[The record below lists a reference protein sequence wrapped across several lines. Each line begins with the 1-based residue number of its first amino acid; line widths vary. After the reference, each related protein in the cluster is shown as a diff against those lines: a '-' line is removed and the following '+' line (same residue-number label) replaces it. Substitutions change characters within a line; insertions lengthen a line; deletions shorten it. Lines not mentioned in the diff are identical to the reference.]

1 MTVNS
6 DEPLQKIMGDV
17 PVPVKVQ
24 CDVAH
29 IAVKDIAGFKKGTVI
44 TFDKV
49 VGESMDVLFAN
60 NLMARGEVV
69 VVNNRYGI
77 RLSEVLK

>member
-1 MTVNS
+1 MTISNE
-6 DEPLQKIMGDV
+6 EPLKKTMGDV

-24 CDVAH
+24 CDVAS
-29 IAVKDIAGFKKGTVI
+29 IAVKDIAAFKKGTVI

-49 VGESMDVLFAN
+49 VGESMDVFFAN
-60 NLMARGEVV
+60 RLMARGEVV

-77 RLSEVLK
+77 RLSEVLR